1 MAADAR
7 DTSPTHGFAAYRRVL
22 AAPHVL
28 PLMLT
33 SVLARLPV
41 GMIALVLV
49 IYVHGA
55 TDSFAAAGI
64 VAGAYTIGLGITGP
78 LLGRL
83 IDRRGPRAVI
93 LPAALVASAALAA
106 IVVLG
111 HAGAGPVALA
121 LAAAVS
127 GCATPPIGGVT
138 RQRLPALVS
147 PHDLPTVYALDS
159 IGIEAVFIAGPLL
172 AGILAA
178 TVGAGTGVLVAA
190 GLGCLGGAW
199 FAALANLAP
208 SHAEE
213 RRSHGWAGAL
223 ASPALR
229 FLVFTGI
236 PIGITFG
243 ALDVALP
250 AFGADHGNSAL
261 GGPFAASL
269 AVGSAIAGVAYGA
282 RPHTFGSPAR
292 TFFVLGAA
300 QALTCLPIL
309 LVTNVPEMFVA
320 AALAGI
326 CVAPLITVRNQLA
339 RDGMLAGTGTE
350 AFTWLG
356 LSITLGAS
364 LGSALAGPLVE
375 AGGWRAGAVVACVVP
390 SFAICLA
397 YTGRGLL
404 PASAATSPS
413 AARSAAEASSIS
425 ASPTAVE
432 IPNSPPLPK

>member
-1 MAADAR
+1 MATDAR
-7 DTSPTHGFAAYRRVL
+7 NSQSTPGFAAYRRVL
-22 AAPHVL
+22 AAHVL
-28 PLMLT
+28 PLMST

-41 GMIALVLV
+41 GMSALVLV

-55 TDSFAAAGI
+55 TGSFAAAGL

-83 IDRRGPRAVI
+83 IDRRGSRVVI
-93 LPAALVASAALAA
+93 LPAALVASTALAA
-106 IVVLG
+106 VVVLG
-111 HAGAGPVALA
+111 HAGAGTGVLA

-147 PHDLPTVYALDS
+147 AHDLPTVYAIDS

-178 TVGAGTGVLVAA
+178 TLGAGTGVLAA
-190 GLGCLGGAW
+190 AALGSIGGAW
-199 FAALANLAP
+199 FAALANVAP
-208 SHAEE
+208 AHTEE
-213 RRSHGWAGAL
+213 RRSQGWAGAL

-229 FLVFTGI
+229 FLVFTGV
-236 PIGITFG
+236 PVGVTFG

-250 AFGADHGNSAL
+250 AFGAAQGSSAL

-269 AVGSAIAGVAYGA
+269 AVGSVLGGVAYGA
-282 RPHTFGSPAR
+282 RPHAFGSPPR

-300 QALTCLPIL
+300 QALSCLPIL
-309 LVTNVPEMFVA
+309 LVANVPEMFLA

-339 RDGMLAGTGTE
+339 RDGLVAGTGTE

-375 AGGWRAGAVVACVVP
+375 AGGWRAGAIVACVVP
-390 SFAICLA
+390 SLAICVA
-397 YTGRGLL
+397 YAGRGLL

-413 AARSAAEASSIS
+413 APRSATAASESS
-425 ASPTAVE
+425 SSPTAVE

>member
-1 MAADAR
+1 MPAAAQ
-7 DTSPTHGFAAYRRVL
+7 DTAPTHGFAAYRRVL

-28 PLMLT
+28 GLMLT
-33 SVLARLPV
+33 SILARVPI

-55 TDSFAAAGI
+55 TGSFAAAGI
-64 VAGAYTIGLGITGP
+64 VAGAYTIGLGVTGP

-83 IDRRGPRAVI
+83 IDRRGSRVVV
-93 LPAALVASAALAA
+93 LPAALVASAALVAV
-106 IVVLG
+106 VVLG
-111 HAGAGPVALA
+111 HAGAGPAALA

-127 GCATPPIGGVT
+127 GSATPPVGGVT

-147 PHDLPTVYALDS
+147 AHDLPTVYALVS

-178 TVGAGTGVLVAA
+178 TAGAGTGVLVAA
-190 GLGCLGGAW
+190 ALGSVGGAW
-199 FAALANLAP
+199 FAALVNVAP

-223 ASPALR
+223 GSPALR

-236 PIGITFG
+236 PVGVAFG

-250 AFGADHGNSAL
+250 AFGAAHGSSAL

-269 AVGSAIAGVAYGA
+269 AIGSAIGGVAYGA
-282 RPHTFGSPAR
+282 RPHAFGSPVR
-292 TFFVLGAA
+292 TFFLLGAA
-300 QALTCLPIL
+300 QALSCLPIL
-309 LVTNVPEMFVA
+309 LVASVPEMFLA
-320 AALAGI
+320 AVLAGV

-375 AGGWRAGAVVACVVP
+375 AGGWRAGAGLSCAVP

-397 YTGRGLL
+397 YAGRGLL
-404 PASAATSPS
+404 AASSATSASAPPS
-413 AARSAAEASSIS
+413 AAAASATSS
-425 ASPTAVE
+425 SPTAVE
-432 IPNSPPLPK
+432 IPNSPPLP